1 MVERRWARRIGEIE
15 PFHVMAVLDR
25 AKALQ
30 AAGHDVIHMEI
41 GEPDLGTPA
50 PIMRAAQAALN
61 AGHTSY
67 TPALGLPELREA
79 IAGFYQRRY
88 GVDLD
93 PQRVIITPGGSG
105 ALLLVSALL
114 VDAGSK
120 VLMADPA
127 YPCNRHFMRLVEG
140 AAQLI
145 PTGPES
151 AYQLTPELIEQHWGA
166 DSVAVLRASA
176 SRKVG
181 MADPAYPCN
190 RRFVRLVEG
199 AAQLIPT
206 GPESAYQLT
215 PDLIEQHWGA
225 DSVAVLSASPA
236 NPSGSVLSRAQL
248 QGLAQVTAGLGGEL
262 IVDEIYHGLTYGC
275 DAASVLEVAPDAW
288 VLNSFSKYF
297 GMTGW
302 RLGWLIAPLDAVPEL
317 EKLAQNYYICA
328 PHLAQQAALAAFS
341 EDTLAI
347 CEQRREAF
355 HRRRDFL
362 LPALRELGFV
372 IPHTPEGAFYL
383 YADVSGF
390 GGDSQRLCQHLIET
404 EHLA

>member
-41 GEPDLGTPA
+41 GEPDFGTPE

-151 AYQLTPELIEQHWGA
+151 AYQLTPELIEQHW
-166 DSVAVLRASA
+166 D
-176 SRKVG
+176 
-181 MADPAYPCN
+181 
-190 RRFVRLVEG
+190 
-199 AAQLIPT
+199 
-206 GPESAYQLT
+206 
-215 PDLIEQHWGA
+215 A

-404 EHLA
+404 EHLAITPGLDFGHHRAAEHVRLAYTADVPRLEQAVERLQRGLRSWHRC